1 MLILFAFCIL
11 FSSCTQ
17 MVIAPQT
24 EYVFGTVCTLNFFDD
39 GTESLYEECFLE
51 LRGIDDKFSV
61 NKEYSEISLVNKN
74 AGLKK
79 VSVSREVFEVLELS
93 KMIAEKTDMAFNP
106 VLGSLIKLWAIGT
119 ERQRVPEIEEIESAR
134 QHCNPDS
141 LVLQNDDGI
150 FYAELTDSKT
160 QIDLG
165 AIVKGYAADRIVKI
179 LEKRNVKKAVI
190 DLGGNIYVFG
200 QKDRQNNKWKVGIK
214 NPLNQDSEPVKIV
227 SLDYGSVVTSGN
239 YERFFVENGIRYH
252 HIIDGK
258 TGSPAESNL
267 ASVSVIYKESVFCD
281 ALATAFFVAGVDADF
296 ERKLGLQDVQ
306 LVFVKKDGSVVER

>member
-1 MLILFAFCIL
+1 MLILLVFSLL
-11 FSSCTQ
+11 FSSCAQTA
-17 MVIAPQT
+17 VGPQT

-39 GTESLYEECFLE
+39 GTEALYEECFSE

-61 NKEYSEISLVNKN
+61 NKEYSEISLVNQN

-79 VSVSREVFEVLELS
+79 VPVSREVFEVLELS
-93 KMIAEKTDMAFNP
+93 KMIAEKTDGAFNP
-106 VLGSLIKLWAIGT
+106 VLGTLIKLWAIGT
-119 ERQRVPEIEEIESAR
+119 ERQRVPEMAEIESAR

-141 LVLQNDDGI
+141 LVLQNDDGV
-150 FYAELTDSKT
+150 FYAELTDSKA

-165 AIVKGYAADRIVKI
+165 AIVKGYAADELVKI
-179 LEKRNVKKAVI
+179 LQARNVKKAVI

-200 QKDRQNNKWKVGIK
+200 QKDRQNSKWKVGIK
-214 NPLNQDSEPVKIV
+214 NPLNQESEPVKIV
-227 SLDYGSVVTSGN
+227 RLDYGSVVTSGN

-258 TGSPAESNL
+258 TGSPAESGL

-281 ALATAFFVAGVDADF
+281 ALATAFFVAGFGADF
-296 ERKLGLQDVQ
+296 ERRLGLQDVQ
-306 LVFVKKDGSVVER
+306 LVFVKNDGSVVER